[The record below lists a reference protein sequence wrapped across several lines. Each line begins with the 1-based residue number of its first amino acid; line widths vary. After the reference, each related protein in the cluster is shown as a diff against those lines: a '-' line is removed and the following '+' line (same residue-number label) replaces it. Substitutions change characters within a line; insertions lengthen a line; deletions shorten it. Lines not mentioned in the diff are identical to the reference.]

1 MRAPRTVWRLAL
13 ISALTA
19 TAVSSTLQ
27 AATSLV
33 SPFLRLLAELSNADR
48 QALERAQREVLETMQ
63 PGAVSAWK
71 DGRTGHYG
79 EARLL
84 RNYEW
89 NGMACGE
96 VEHMLKIRQVSR
108 YVMPLCRLND
118 GTWRL
123 AY

>member
-19 TAVSSTLQ
+19 TAVASTLQ
-27 AATSLV
+27 AAT
-33 SPFLRLLAELSNADR
+33 PFLRLLAELSNADR
-48 QALERAQREVLETMQ
+48 EALERAQREVLETMM

-71 DGRTGHYG
+71 DEKTGHFG

-84 RNYEW
+84 RNYER

-96 VEHMLKIRQVSR
+96 VEHMLRIRQVSR
-108 YVMPLCRLND
+108 YVMPLCRLGD

>member
-1 MRAPRTVWRLAL
+1 
-13 ISALTA
+13 
-19 TAVSSTLQ
+19 
-27 AATSLV
+27 
-33 SPFLRLLAELSNADR
+33 LRLLAELSNADR
-48 QALERAQREVLETMQ
+48 EALERAQREVLETMM

-71 DGRTGHYG
+71 DEKTGHFG

-84 RNYEW
+84 RNYER

-96 VEHMLKIRQVSR
+96 VEHMLRIRQVSR
-108 YVMPLCRLND
+108 YVMPLCRLGD